1 MKKRTKIL
9 IGISVGLFGSIL
21 LINGLY
27 DKKEKHPRMDNIQML
42 EETTIETQITSETT
56 TTSTTT
62 TTTRK
67 TTKKVVK
74 TTKKT
79 TKKAQTSFKNV
90 ATASK
95 AEYMAYAKSIG
106 NYNDTQMQCLDWL
119 WTRESG
125 WNPNSVNKSSGACGI
140 PQSKPCNKIYQQ
152 QGSYDWQAQ
161 IRWGINYISIRY
173 DGKPCNAWNHFK
185 NKHWY

>member
-27 DKKEKHPRMDNIQML
+27 DKKEKHPRMDDIQML
-42 EETTIETQITSETT
+42 EETTAEETT
-56 TTSTTT
+56 TKQTT
-62 TTTRK
+62 TTTRT

-74 TTKKT
+74 TTKKKT
-79 TKKAQTSFKNV
+79 TKKVVNKKV
-90 ATASK
+90 KTANK
-95 AEYMAYAKSIG
+95 QDYINYAKEYG
-106 NYNDTQMQCLDWL
+106 NLNDTQLNCLIWL
-119 WTRESG
+119 WDRESG

-140 PQSKPCNKIYQQ
+140 PQALPCNKIAKQ
-152 QGSYDWQAQ
+152 QGSNDWKAQ
-161 IRWGINYISIRY
+161 IRWGINYINYRY
-173 DGKPCNAWNHFK
+173 KKPCSAWNHFK